1 MGVDIS
7 QMPDLL
13 LTTLANRAKN
23 FFEVMWDTPDLVFC
37 RIYTEH
43 RRKIAGGTS
52 LKRHVMLDRVG
63 RAKYRQMFDTDT
75 PAVDNTLHEIDVH
88 WSQLGTSYS
97 WDELELLQNI
107 ASPEGII
114 DLVES
119 RRLEKMWDYAEL
131 LEDRGWLPPISAT
144 DGLNPFGIPYYL
156 PYANNGATAAG
167 FIGQMIRYQGGTNG
181 TICAGI
187 DAAVED
193 KWRSY
198 CGFYTRVDNGLLR
211 TLRAAIHRTIFRPAP
226 NVPVQGSNG
235 VGSPCELYANN
246 DVVTEM
252 EDLGD
257 KRDDASAPKDLAGK
271 MLHNM
276 DGVVFFNRRPVRY
289 VSRMDGETVVDSNG
303 AAFSPD
309 SIICVDWSKIQPI
322 TREGYWMKESKPV
335 SGGIS
340 QHTTLTVFLDGSHAN
355 LCTNRRAAG
364 FRIHK
369 AIP

>member
-7 QMPDLL
+7 QMSDLL
-13 LTTLANRAKN
+13 LTTLANRPKN
-23 FFEVMWDTPDLVFC
+23 FFEIMWDTQDLVFC
-37 RIYTEH
+37 RIYNEH

-52 LKRHVMLDRVG
+52 IIRNVMLDRVG
-63 RAKYRQMFDTDT
+63 RAKYRQMYETDT
-75 PAVDNTLHEIDVH
+75 PAVDNTQRQIEVH

-97 WDELELLQNI
+97 WDVLELLNNTGGG
-107 ASPEGII
+107 EGFI
-114 DLVES
+114 DLAAS

-131 LEDRGWLPPISAT
+131 LEDRGWLAPISAT
-144 DGLNPFGIPYYL
+144 DRLNPFGVPYYL
-156 PYANNGATAAG
+156 PYADNGAVTAG
-167 FIGQMIRYQGGTNG
+167 FVGKTIRYQGGTTG

-198 CGFYTRVDNGLLR
+198 NGFYTQVDNSLLR
-211 TLRAAIHRTIFRPAP
+211 TLRSAIRRTIFRPAP
-226 NVPVQGSNG
+226 NVPTKGDDN
-235 VGSPCELYANN
+235 VGSPCELYAN
-246 DVVTEM
+246 DEVVTEM

-271 MLHNM
+271 MLHNE
-276 DGVVFFNRRPVRY
+276 DGVVFFNRRPLRY
-289 VSRMDGETVVDSNG
+289 VSRMDNETVTDANG

-309 SIICVDWSKIQPI
+309 SIVCVDWSKIQPI
-322 TREGYWMKESKPV
+322 VREGYWMKESKPI
-335 SGGIS
+335 SGGIN

-355 LCTNRRAAG
+355 LCPNRRTAG